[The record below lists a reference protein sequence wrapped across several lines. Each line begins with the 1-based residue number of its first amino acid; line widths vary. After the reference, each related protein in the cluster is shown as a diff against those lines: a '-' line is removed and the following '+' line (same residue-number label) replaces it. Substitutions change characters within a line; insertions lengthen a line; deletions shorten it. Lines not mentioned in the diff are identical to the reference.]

1 MNLLVEAF
9 TWLSDPAHWSGA
21 GGIPAR
27 TGQHLAITAAALG
40 IAAVLALPA
49 GALIG
54 HARRGE
60 AVIGG
65 LVGAARALPTLG
77 LLTLLALA
85 LGIGVEAPLIALVVL
100 AVPSLLAGAYAGV
113 QAVDPSTPAAAKAI
127 GFTPWQVLTMV
138 ELPLALPV
146 IIGGVRAA
154 MLQVVS
160 TATLAA
166 YVADL
171 GLGRYLF
178 AGLKTR
184 DYPQMLA
191 GALLVVAVTLVLD
204 LLLAAAQR
212 AATRRFV
219 VMPGTPTSR
228 SELSNSTKREAA
240 RS

>member
-1 MNLLVEAF
+1 MSLFAEALA
-9 TWLSDPAHWSGA
+9 WILDPANWSGP
-21 GGIPAR
+21 GSIPIRSA
-27 TGQHLAITAAALG
+27 QHLGLAAAAILAAAL
-40 IAAVLALPA
+40 LALPA
-49 GALIG
+49 GAAIG
-54 HARRGE
+54 HARRGA
-60 AVIGG
+60 AVVGG

-85 LGIGVEAPLIALVVL
+85 LGIGVAAPLVALIIL
-100 AVPSLLAGAYAGV
+100 AIPSLFAGAYSGV
-113 QAVDPSTPAAAKAI
+113 QAIDPVVPDAAAAI
-127 GFTPWQVLTMV
+127 GMTPRQVLLRA

-154 MLQVVS
+154 TLQVVS

-166 YVADL
+166 YVADV

-191 GALLVVAVTLVLD
+191 AALLVVALTLAID
-204 LLLAAAQR
+204 LLLGAAQR
-212 AATRRFV
+212 AASRRTNLTTLV
-219 VMPGTPTSR
+219 HT
-228 SELSNSTKREAA
+228 NREAA